1 MWASQARHLL
11 ILASTMPTV
20 RDVISRNHA
29 AIIERWYEQA
39 KTAASARGLDHPATI
54 NAMPRY
60 LSALGA
66 GDDSHATIELH
77 LATRLR
83 QGFHL
88 GEIVEE
94 FSLLGRCIADQCFS
108 LPPPARPDAAEIDHL
123 HSEVQR
129 ATAVV
134 GDLFE
139 RHMREDE
146 QTEKRYL
153 RLLRETASSGMQDG
167 ARALEPVLAL
177 VMEAMGA
184 ETAAILLRD
193 PEHQLTAIAT
203 AGIPHH
209 ADSVTVAHGDEP
221 TEGWD
226 ISSTDLE
233 VPAALRESGI
243 HSLLGVKLRT
253 RSGRSGVLYIGI
265 ADARPFTP
273 RERHRL
279 ETLGEQLAVHVEAA
293 ELFDEL
299 TSTIASLR
307 TERSL
312 REHFVSVLAHY
323 LRGPLSAA
331 TLGAELIHHSGTA
344 PLELVTRVTQNLD
357 RMDRMIRDLLDA
369 NRIRAG
375 ERMPLQLEQCDLGV
389 LAREVADEL
398 CMLNGDRFV
407 VDCDEGVRGYW
418 SSDELR
424 RALWNLAQNAS
435 KYGAAAR
442 PIAITVRGLPTTAR
456 VSVHNEGVAI
466 PETEQLHL
474 FDPFA
479 RTTAA
484 VASGRAGWGLGLALV
499 RGCAEAH
506 GGRVTVTST
515 AEAGTTFTIE
525 LPRDA
530 RPFQRMAT
538 NDESR
543 AASSS

>member
-1 MWASQARHLL
+1 LL
-11 ILASTMPTV
+11 ILAPTMSTVM
-20 RDVISRNHA
+20 DVISRGHA
-29 AIIERWYEQA
+29 AIMERWYEQA

-60 LSALGA
+60 LAALGA
-66 GDDSHATIELH
+66 GDDGHASIEIH

-94 FSLLGRCIADQCFS
+94 FWLLGRCIADQCFA
-108 LPPPARPDAAEIDHL
+108 LPPAERPGAADIDRL
-123 HSEVQR
+123 HSQVQR
-129 ATAVV
+129 ATAAV

-153 RLLRETASSGMQDG
+153 RLLRETASSGMQAG

-177 VMEAMGA
+177 VMEAMSA
-184 ETAAILLRD
+184 QTAAVLLRD
-193 PEHQLTAIAT
+193 REHQLTTIAT
-203 AGIPHH
+203 AGVEHH
-209 ADSVTVAHGDEP
+209 ADFASVVHGE
-221 TEGWD
+221 ESASGWD
-226 ISSTDLE
+226 AESTELE
-233 VPAALRESGI
+233 VPAPLRSRGI
-243 HSLLGVKLRT
+243 QSLLGVKLHT
-253 RSGRSGVLYIGI
+253 RSGRSGVLYVGI
-265 ADARPFTP
+265 AETRPFTA

-279 ETLGEQLAVHVEAA
+279 ETLAEQFVVHVEAA

-312 REHFVSVLAHY
+312 REHFVSVLAHD

-331 TLGAELIHHSGTA
+331 KLGTELLQGVGTTR
-344 PLELVTRVTQNLD
+344 PDLVTRVVQNLD

-375 ERMPLQLEQCDLGV
+375 ERMPLQLEHFDLGV

-398 CMLNGDRFV
+398 RMLYGDRFV
-407 VDCDEGVRGYW
+407 VDCDEDVRGHW

-424 RALWNLAQNAS
+424 RALWNLAQNAA
-435 KYGAAAR
+435 KYGATAG

-466 PETEQLHL
+466 PETEQPTL

-479 RTTAA
+479 RATSA

-506 GGRVTVTST
+506 GGRVAVTST

-530 RPFQRMAT
+530 QA
-538 NDESR
+538 R
-543 AASSS
+543 A

>member
-1 MWASQARHLL
+1 MWARQARRLL
-11 ILASTMPTV
+11 ILVLTMPTV
-20 RDVISRNHA
+20 RDVISREHA
-29 AIIERWYEQA
+29 AIMERWYAQA
-39 KTAASARGLDHPATI
+39 KTAASARGLDHPATV

-60 LSALGA
+60 LAALGT
-66 GDDSHATIELH
+66 GDDAHASIEVH

-94 FSLLGRCIADQCFS
+94 FWLLGRCIAEECFA
-108 LPPPARPDAAEIDHL
+108 LPPTQCPDAADIDHL

-153 RLLRETASSGMQDG
+153 RLLRETASSGMQAG

-184 ETAAILLRD
+184 LTAAILLRD
-193 PEHQLTAIAT
+193 PEHRLMAIAT
-203 AGIPHH
+203 AGVPHS
-209 ADSVTVAHGDEP
+209 ADCVTIAQDDESA
-221 TEGWD
+221 EGEV
-226 ISSTDLE
+226 SSTDLE
-233 VPAALRESGI
+233 VPAPLRERGI
-243 HSLLGVKLRT
+243 HALLGVTLRT
-253 RSGRSGVLYIGI
+253 RSGRSGVLYVGI
-265 ADARPFTP
+265 EEERPFTA

-279 ETLGEQLAVHVEAA
+279 ETLAEQLAVHVEAA

-307 TERSL
+307 SERSL
-312 REHFVSVLAHY
+312 REHFVSVLAHD

-331 TLGAELIHHSGTA
+331 KLGAELIQETGT
-344 PLELVTRVTQNLD
+344 PRPDLVTRVVQNLD

-375 ERMPLQLEQCDLGV
+375 ERMPLQLEHCDLGV

-398 CMLNGDRFV
+398 RMLNGDRFV
-407 VDCDEGVRGYW
+407 VDCDEGIHGYW

-435 KYGAAAR
+435 KYGATGR
-442 PIAITVRGLPTTAR
+442 PIAIAVRGLPTVAR
-456 VSVHNEGVAI
+456 VTVHNEGVAI
-466 PETEQLHL
+466 PESEQAHL

-479 RTTAA
+479 RATAA
-484 VASGRAGWGLGLALV
+484 VASGRSGWGLGLALV

-515 AEAGTTFTIE
+515 AESGTTFTLE

-530 RPFQRMAT
+530 RQP
-538 NDESR
+538 
-543 AASSS
+543 ASSS